1 MLIHFIFFVYSGLLK
16 WIPYWP
22 ADPTLLF
29 GAGLSISSI
38 FIILNN
44 GIPRISDDSIKIII
58 VFLSLFFIWYFFSI
72 LYTKSNYF
80 WQQKS
85 LGLITCII
93 SLISPLI
100 CLRNTYH
107 FNIFNQMII
116 MIGLTIS
123 STIIFLYSQGT
134 LDLIIGSRV
143 SIVNNIPDYLAL
155 GAISGMVVIIGI
167 SKKGIW
173 YKFNALIGFIALAL
187 LAGRGPILF
196 SILSIILGLFIYRS
210 KNFENQTN
218 VKYIL
223 LGLSIFSIIL
233 FSWSGSELILKRFSF
248 SLSSFE
254 RTFEDIGRLE
264 SFTKAFAIIE
274 NSPIIGIGLGGYGVA
289 AYGSDYNTYPH
300 NLLLEAF
307 AETGAIRIFILFYI
321 NYFINIFRSFL
332 QVIQSNFC
340 LLLILIFTFM
350 NYSKSGGFIGARDL
364 FMVLGLFLAYTNFF
378 MKNKRVKILKS

>member
-1 MLIHFIFFVYSGLLK
+1 MEF
-16 WIPYWP
+16 
-22 ADPTLLF
+22 
-29 GAGLSISSI
+29 
-38 FIILNN
+38 
-44 GIPRISDDSIKIII
+44 
-58 VFLSLFFIWYFFSI
+58 
-72 LYTKSNYF
+72 
-80 WQQKS
+80 Q
-85 LGLITCII
+85 
-93 SLISPLI
+93 
-100 CLRNTYH
+100 
-107 FNIFNQMII
+107 
-116 MIGLTIS
+116 
-123 STIIFLYSQGT
+123 
-134 LDLIIGSRV
+134 
-143 SIVNNIPDYLAL
+143 
-155 GAISGMVVIIGI
+155 
-167 SKKGIW
+167 KGIW

-307 AETGAIRIFILFYI
+307 AETGAIGFLFFFISITLSIFLGVFYRSYNQI
-321 NYFINIFRSFL
+321 SVYF
-332 QVIQSNFC
+332 
-340 LLLILIFTFM
+340 LILIFTFM